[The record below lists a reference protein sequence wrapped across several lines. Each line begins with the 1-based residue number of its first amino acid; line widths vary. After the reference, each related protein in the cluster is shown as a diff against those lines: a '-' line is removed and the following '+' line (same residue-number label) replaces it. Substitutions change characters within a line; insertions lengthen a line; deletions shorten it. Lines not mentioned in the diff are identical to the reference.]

1 MTTVRLEL
9 DLPPGVKIL
18 SMDPSQERGG
28 DLSRAALQNPIDLID
43 AGSDQEDRGSTGQG
57 VTAQTFAGFGDAI
70 DAGSASVDLE
80 PPVSAM
86 TASSISTPRTGID
99 AGQGPDMQPP
109 LPPGAGPQP
118 PGTLSR
124 TDTGSNGKGL
134 PLPPDAIARAI
145 E

>member
-9 DLPPGVKIL
+9 DVPPGVKIL

-28 DLSRAALQNPIDLID
+28 NITSAALHNPIDLID
-43 AGSDQEDRGSTGQG
+43 AGSDQEARGSTGQA

-70 DAGSASVDLE
+70 DAGSAPVDLE
-80 PPVSAM
+80 PPVSSM
-86 TASSISTPRTGID
+86 TASPISTPSTGID

-109 LPPGAGPQP
+109 LPPGVGPQP
-118 PGTLSR
+118 PGTLAP
-124 TDTGSNGKGL
+124 TDTGSNGKGFA
-134 PLPPDAIARAI
+134 LPPDTIARSI